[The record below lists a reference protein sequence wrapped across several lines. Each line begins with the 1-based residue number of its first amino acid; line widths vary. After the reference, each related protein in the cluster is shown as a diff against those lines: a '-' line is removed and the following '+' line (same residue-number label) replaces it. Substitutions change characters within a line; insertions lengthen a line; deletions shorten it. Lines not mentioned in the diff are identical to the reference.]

1 MLKAVIEAQS
11 ELRMSP
17 TASSST
23 AGFFQALPA
32 LPPQYTSSELS
43 STAGQTSG
51 ASLTDDKVFA
61 RILDLYLPS
70 NRAAVTLHLH
80 KIARV
85 ALDPRILAYATDAE
99 TNHPV
104 LRSLTT
110 FGQENRNDPLWTTSG
125 WQRLKEIGYAE
136 GVVAVAYS
144 RSPELAHINK
154 RIYEFGLGHLWSV
167 TGTMTGCPMSMTD
180 GAATLLSKHLR
191 DADGDQTGRVR
202 VFEEAYRRL
211 TSRDP
216 KYAWTS
222 GQWMTERSGGS
233 DISGT
238 ETLATRV
245 TAAEIARDDDEG
257 RTEDAVGM
265 PLGPW
270 KIDGFKWFSSAT
282 DSEMAVLLA
291 RTEKGLSAFY
301 MPMRRRK
308 GRRPAAANI
317 LNLEAPPETEL
328 NGIRIQRLKNKLGT
342 KSLPTAELE
351 LRGARAWLI
360 GTEGRGVAEISSVLN
375 ITRLSTAAGSI
386 ANWSR
391 GLAICRAYSQVRKV
405 RGGLLQDNPAHL
417 CWMAEET
424 VKYHAAAQF
433 TFFGVA
439 LQGALEQSPDAVVG
453 NTKAAKLVPEDRA
466 SIALLLRLLLPV
478 MKAQVSVASVHGLRQ
493 CMECLGGVGYC
504 ENNEDGGLLNVAKIY
519 RDNLVNPIWEGTV
532 SVMAED
538 VVRVLTD
545 ERLGDGDIM
554 GNVFTPW
561 VLSVFTSCDSV
572 LKDEI
577 AAIISRTEALKTLI
591 QGKSKL
597 ELLYRGRDILDHLE
611 AIVSGTVLLYDATA
625 SPSFVAQEIARRW
638 VRSKSSISL
647 ESDDRFSLK
656 DAVGVDKSIFLG
668 TSSVGTE
675 RLEKL

>member
-1 MLKAVIEAQS
+1 
-11 ELRMSP
+11 MSP

-23 AGFFQALPA
+23 AGFFQALPT
-32 LPPQYTSSELS
+32 LPPQYTSPD
-43 STAGQTSG
+43 TAP
-51 ASLTDDKVFA
+51 ASNQANVTVHVDDRVFA

-70 NRAAVTLHLH
+70 NRAIVTSHLH
-80 KIARV
+80 RVARI
-85 ALDPRILAYATDAE
+85 ALDPRVLAHATDAE
-99 TNHPV
+99 TNQPV

-144 RSPELAHINK
+144 QSPELAHINK

-180 GAATLLSKHLR
+180 GAASLLSKHLR
-191 DADGDQTGRVR
+191 DADGDQTGRLR

-211 TSRDP
+211 TSRSP

-233 DISGT
+233 DVSGT
-238 ETLATRV
+238 ETLAARLTP
-245 TAAEIARDDDEG
+245 AEMSRDENEG
-257 RTEDAVGM
+257 RSEDAVGM

-308 GRRPAAANI
+308 GGRSAVASI
-317 LNLEAPPETEL
+317 VNLEAPPETEL

-342 KSLPTAELE
+342 RSLPTAELE
-351 LRGARAWLI
+351 LEGARAWLI
-360 GTEGRGVAEISSVLN
+360 GTEGRGVAEISAVLN
-375 ITRLSTAAGSI
+375 ITRLSTAAGSV

-405 RGGLLQDNPAHL
+405 RGGLLQDTPAHL
-417 CWMAEET
+417 RWMAEET
-424 VKYHAAAQF
+424 VKYHAAAHF

-439 LQGALEQSPDAVVG
+439 LQGALEQSPNAVTE
-453 NTKAAKLVPEDRA
+453 NTKAAKLVPRDQTE
-466 SIALLLRLLLPV
+466 ILLLLRLLLPV
-478 MKAQVSVASVHGLRQ
+478 VKAQVSVASVHGLRQ

-545 ERLGDGDIM
+545 ERLGSGDIV
-554 GNVFTPW
+554 GNVLAPW
-561 VLSVFTSCDSV
+561 VLRVLAGCDSV
-572 LKDEI
+572 LQNEV
-577 AAIISRTEALKTLI
+577 AVVSSRLEALQTLI
-591 QGKSKL
+591 YGKSKH
-597 ELLYRGRDILDHLE
+597 ELLYRGREILDHLE
-611 AIVSGTVLLYDATA
+611 AVVSATVLLYDATA
-625 SPSFVAQEIARRW
+625 SASFVAQEIARRW
-638 VRSKSSISL
+638 VHAKSSAS
-647 ESDDRFSLK
+647 SDPDGLLAWK
-656 DAVGVDKSIFLG
+656 DAVRIDKSIFLG
-668 TSSVGTE
+668 TTGIGAE

>member
-1 MLKAVIEAQS
+1 
-11 ELRMSP
+11 MSATP
-17 TASSST
+17 SSST

-32 LPPQYTSSELS
+32 LPPQYTSSDVN
-43 STAGQTSG
+43 STTNQTSDTSP
-51 ASLTDDKVFA
+51 ADDKVLA

-70 NRAAVTLHLH
+70 KKATVTSHLH
-80 KIARV
+80 RVARV
-85 ALDPRILAYATDAE
+85 ALDPRVLAHATDAE

-144 RSPELAHINK
+144 QSPELAHINK
-154 RIYEFGLGHLWSV
+154 RVYEFGLGHLWYV

-191 DADGDQTGRVR
+191 DADGDQPGRVR
-202 VFEEAYRRL
+202 VCEEAYRRL

-233 DISGT
+233 DVSGT
-238 ETLATRV
+238 ETLATRL
-245 TAAEIARDDDEG
+245 TAAQIARDEEEG
-257 RTEDAVGM
+257 RGEDAVGM

-291 RTEKGLSAFY
+291 RTENGLSAFY

-308 GRRPAAANI
+308 GNRLAAANI
-317 LNLEAPPETEL
+317 VNLEAPPETEL
-328 NGIRIQRLKNKLGT
+328 NGVRIQRLKNKLGT

-360 GTEGRGVAEISSVLN
+360 GTEGRGVAEIAAVLN
-375 ITRLSTAAGSI
+375 ITRLYTAAGSVG
-386 ANWSR
+386 NWSR

-417 CWMAEET
+417 RWMAEET
-424 VKYHAAAQF
+424 VKYHAAAHF

-439 LQGALEQSPDAVVG
+439 LQGALEQSHGAVAV
-453 NTKAAKLVPEDRA
+453 NTKAADLVPSDKTE
-466 SIALLLRLLLPV
+466 IALLLRLLLPV
-478 MKAQVSVASVHGLRQ
+478 MKAQVSVASVGGLRQ

-545 ERLGDGDIM
+545 KRLGDGDVIS
-554 GNVFTPW
+554 NILAPW
-561 VLSVFTSCDSV
+561 LQRVLASCNSV

-577 AAIISRTEALKTLI
+577 SVVRGRLEGLKNLI
-591 QGKSKL
+591 HGKSKH
-597 ELLYRGRDILDHLE
+597 ELLYRGREVLDHLE
-611 AIVSGTVLLYDATA
+611 VVVSGTVLLYDATVN
-625 SPSFVAQEIARRW
+625 PSFVAQDIARRW
-638 VRSKSSISL
+638 VQLKSSNSS
-647 ESDDRFSLK
+647 ESERLLPWK
-656 DAVGVDKSIFLG
+656 DAVRVDKSIFLG
-668 TSSVGTE
+668 TSDVATE